1 MTDEDRSHRG
11 WWNSALLAIGALL
24 GASVV
29 WGWLQPEPEEREE
42 LLTVPVGETR
52 APPGA
57 AVPEPA
63 PEPVDIADD
72 TPPAW
77 VRPTI
82 VWAIGVVVAV
92 AFGLYVLGLLHQV
105 VAYLIL
111 ALFFSFAL
119 EPAVN
124 YMHDKWHWRRGAA
137 TGLLLLIVFA
147 LLIVLVLV
155 FVPTLYKGAAAIAEQ
170 LPRVAGELQTWAK
183 DTLGVDVSTTSVA
196 TGGQEASASLAE
208 AAHAPVSALLGFATS
223 LIGGIFGLFTV
234 ATFIFYMVA
243 EASQFRRAV
252 LSFFSSQRQGELLS
266 IWEAAIEKTG
276 GYFYSR
282 LLLAAINGSLFYIVL
297 RIEHVPGAAPLALF
311 EGAVAAFIPIV
322 GTYISATVPII
333 TAFITVGSK
342 SALVLL
348 IYILIY
354 QQVENYLLS
363 PRIQGK
369 TMQLHPAVAF
379 GAALAGGVIGGL
391 LWAFL
396 ALPFAA
402 TIQASASL
410 WFQRHD
416 VVESK
421 LTTVEPS
428 PPPRAPAEA
437 DAGQDGD
444 DGGRLL
450 RSTKGWLRRVL

>member
-1 MTDEDRSHRG
+1 MTTEEGSHG
-11 WWNSALLAIGALL
+11 SWWKRALVAL
-24 GASVV
+24 GAVIGVSLV
-29 WGWLQPEPEEREE
+29 WGWLRPEPEEIDME
-42 LLTVPVGETR
+42 LVS
-52 APPGA
+52 
-57 AVPEPA
+57 EPA
-63 PEPVDIADD
+63 EPTPAAPDVVAVATLDPK

-82 VWAIGVVVAV
+82 LWAVGVIVAV
-92 AFGLYVLGLLHQV
+92 ILGAQLLGILHRV
-105 VAYLIL
+105 VSYLVL

-137 TGLLLLIVFA
+137 TGLLLLLVF
-147 LLIVLVLV
+147 LLLVVMVLV
-155 FVPTLYKGAAAIAEQ
+155 FVPTLLRGAAEIADR
-170 LPRVAGELQTWAK
+170 LPSAAANLESWAK
-183 DTLGVDVSTTSVA
+183 DTLGVDVSTSSIA
-196 TGGQEASASLAE
+196 SGGQEAAASLTASS
-208 AAHAPVSALLGFATS
+208 HTPVSALLGFATS

-234 ATFIFYMVA
+234 AMFIFYMVA

-252 LSFFSSQRQGELLS
+252 LSFFPQERQQELLS

-282 LLLAAINGSLFYIVL
+282 LLLAGINGGLFYIVL

-311 EGAVAAFIPIV
+311 EGVVAAFIPII

-333 TAFITVGSK
+333 IAFITVGSK
-342 SALVLL
+342 AALVLL
-348 IYILIY
+348 IYVLIY
-354 QQVENYLLS
+354 QQIENYLIS

-379 GAALAGGVIGGL
+379 GAALAGGAIGGL

-402 TIQASASL
+402 TVQASASL

-416 VVESK
+416 VVESN
-421 LTTVEPS
+421 LTRVEPVV
-428 PPPRAPAEA
+428 PPEVAEP
-437 DAGQDGD
+437 DEEGLGEQ
-444 DGGRLL
+444 GGRFL
-450 RSTKGWLRRVL
+450 RSTRGWLRKVL